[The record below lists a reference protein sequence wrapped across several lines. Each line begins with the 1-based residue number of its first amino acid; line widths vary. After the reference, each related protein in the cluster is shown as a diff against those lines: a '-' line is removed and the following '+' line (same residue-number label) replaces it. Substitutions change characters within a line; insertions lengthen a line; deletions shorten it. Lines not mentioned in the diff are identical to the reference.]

1 MDSDPA
7 DRRQPV
13 WLDIRKYIQ
22 DLIASPGLRPGD
34 RVPSERAL
42 AETLA
47 ANRMTV
53 RKALDSL
60 VAMGAL
66 ERNSRSGT
74 RIPLPRVTRPVD
86 VHTSLGIARIVRA
99 GGGTPGNRLLLFS
112 RAQAEGRIADRLGL
126 SEGDP
131 VVVFRRLWTVN
142 ETPFCIETSHLP
154 AARVPG
160 LAAEDLAEGKSFYG
174 LLGERYGITTTGAER
189 TIGIGSCTET
199 EAPLLGL
206 KPGAAILLLRLLAS
220 DAAGRPIEYMTS
232 VNHPQLV
239 EFRTTRPG

>member
-1 MDSDPA
+1 MDPDLH

-13 WLDIRKYIQ
+13 WLEIRKYIQ
-22 DLIASPGLRPGD
+22 DVIASPGLGPGD

-42 AETLA
+42 AETLG

-74 RIPLPRVTRPVD
+74 RIPLPRVTRPAD
-86 VHTSLGIARIVRA
+86 AHTALGIARIVRA
-99 GGGTPGNRLLLFS
+99 GGGTPGNRLLHFA
-112 RAQAEGRIADRLGL
+112 RAAAEGKVAERLAL

-142 ETPFCIETSHLP
+142 DTPFCIETSHLP

-160 LAAEDLAEGKSFYG
+160 LTEEDLAEGKSFYG

-189 TIGIGSCTET
+189 TIGIGNAT
-199 EAPLLGL
+199 EAEAGLLRL
-206 KPGAAILLLRLLAS
+206 KPDAAVLLMRLLAS
-220 DAAGRPIEYMTS
+220 DEAGRPIEYMAS

-239 EFRTTRPG
+239 VFRTTRPG

>member
-1 MDSDPA
+1 MDNDSA
-7 DRRQPV
+7 ARRQPV

-22 DLIASPGLRPGD
+22 DLIARPGLRPGD

-42 AETLA
+42 AETLG

-74 RIPLPRVTRPVD
+74 RIPLPQVTRPVD
-86 VHTSLGIARIVRA
+86 AHTSMGIARIVRA
-99 GGGTPGNRLLLFS
+99 GGGTPGNRLLEFG
-112 RAQAEGRIADRLGL
+112 RVPAEPRMAERLGL

-160 LAAEDLAEGKSFYG
+160 LAADDLGEGRSFYG
-174 LLGERYGITTTGAER
+174 LLGERYGIVTTGAER
-189 TIGIGSCTET
+189 TIGIGSST
-199 EAPLLGL
+199 EAEAQLLGL
-206 KPGAAILLLRLLAS
+206 RTGTAILLLRLLVS
-220 DAAGRPIEYMTS
+220 DTAGRPIEYMTS

-239 EFRTTRPG
+239 VFRTTRPG

>member
-1 MDSDPA
+1 MDNDSA
-7 DRRQPV
+7 ERRQPV

-22 DLIASPGLRPGD
+22 DLIASPGLGPGD

-86 VHTSLGIARIVRA
+86 AHTSMGIARIVRA
-99 GGGTPGNRLLLFS
+99 GGGTPGNRLLQFD
-112 RAQAEGRIADRLGL
+112 RHPAEERMAERLGL

-142 ETPFCIETSHLP
+142 DTPFCIETSHLP

-160 LAAEDLAEGKSFYG
+160 LAAEDLADGKSFYG

-189 TIGIGSCTET
+189 TIGIGNSTET
-199 EAPLLGL
+199 EAQLLGL
-206 KPGAAILLLRLLAS
+206 RPGTAILLLRLLVS
-220 DAAGRPIEYMTS
+220 DAAGRPIEYMAS

-239 EFRTTRPG
+239 VFRTTRPG